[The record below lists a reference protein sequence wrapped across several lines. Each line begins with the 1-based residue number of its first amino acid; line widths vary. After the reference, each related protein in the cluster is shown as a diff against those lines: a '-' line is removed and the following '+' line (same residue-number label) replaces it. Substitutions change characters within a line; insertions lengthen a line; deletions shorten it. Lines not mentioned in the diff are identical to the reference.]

1 MIDYATCSKIHHEN
15 IIKLLV
21 DVHEEYQIK
30 NKNKSDHNTILPPHF
45 LSIIAK
51 RFVLDAWQDPEHIF
65 VFKTTQNLHHIF

>member
-30 NKNKSDHNTILPPHF
+30 NKNKSDRNTI
-45 LSIIAK
+45 
-51 RFVLDAWQDPEHIF
+51 
-65 VFKTTQNLHHIF
+65 

>member
-30 NKNKSDHNTILPPHF
+30 NKNKSDHNTI
-45 LSIIAK
+45 
-51 RFVLDAWQDPEHIF
+51 
-65 VFKTTQNLHHIF
+65 